1 VAPARSTPSLLNRR
15 SFLSL
20 ASAFSL
26 TMRWPGI
33 ASADELKSTA
43 RTVPRDLPIAEAP
56 PSSAEWLDRAVTL
69 QPWGATEYKALTALP
84 PLPAQLKKEFGFN
97 AIIVLPWEAHNA
109 LTDAALPLTDPAT
122 RLTEAQ
128 FRAGLSSYRREGY
141 KLILYSSV
149 MHCGHAPVWQSG
161 QLGREHPDWLQRD
174 ATGQTIGAFGQA
186 WLCPSSPARAYTL
199 DYTLNLVRN
208 YSPDGIM
215 LDNNGFGH
223 TTKGFA
229 CYCEH
234 CQRAFKK
241 YVVARCGALWVR
253 RELLTNPDQLRIP
266 TEKGPLL
273 ALWLC
278 WRSRV
283 WAETDELFRS
293 RLRNLRPQIAFFVN
307 IQYDQNPDPQ
317 AGRLQFSH
325 EDLVFSETHESDSWY
340 ISQKLVFGQALT
352 QDRRPLWN
360 YLATFRDSN
369 PLRLRSPEEV
379 SLMVSTSLAHNALP
393 WINYPGLDSVQDQSS
408 RKEIARH
415 VSWFASHPELFA
427 GKLSSSVGTV
437 VSLLT
442 RDVFQAIKSCNKQ
455 GVTGCSASED
465 TPVLM
470 SKHVGLLLRAGMP
483 VIALREVDLSQA
495 KLKGFRIL
503 TLPAARILDRGQAE
517 TLAAWVRAG
526 GTLIAAPDSGE
537 YDELGRKQA
546 GSTLWQALGLA
557 EAPSESRRVG
567 SGTLQVRP
575 ADRFDEAVLASVA
588 TAKLAFS
595 VPQGTEVVCREA
607 GHRCLLHIVQH
618 EQTTKAPLLTLPAWL
633 QARNGVCQWFSPD
646 WSQPRE
652 IAFHAGMPLDVS
664 GLPTYSIVALDR

>member
-1 VAPARSTPSLLNRR
+1 MKS
-15 SFLSL
+15 
-20 ASAFSL
+20 
-26 TMRWPGI
+26 
-33 ASADELKSTA
+33 SAD
-43 RTVPRDLPIAEAP
+43 TVPRDLPIAEAP
-56 PSSAEWLDRAVTL
+56 PSSEEWLDHAVTL
-69 QPWGATEYKALTALP
+69 QPWGVTEYKALTELP
-84 PLPAQLKKEFGFN
+84 LLPRQLKKEFGFN

-109 LTDAALPLTDPAT
+109 LTDAALPLTNPAT

-128 FRAGLSSYRREGY
+128 FRAGLDAYRREGY
-141 KLILYSSV
+141 KLMLYSSV

-199 DYTLNLVRN
+199 HYTLNLVRN

-234 CQRAFKK
+234 CQRAFKE
-241 YVVARCGALWVR
+241 YVVARCGAPWVR
-253 RELLTNPDQLRIP
+253 RELQTDPNQLRIP

-293 RLRNLRPQIAFFVN
+293 RLRSLRPQIAFFVN

-317 AGRLQFSH
+317 AGRLQFSR

-360 YLATFRDSN
+360 YLATFQDSN

-379 SLMVSTSLAHNALP
+379 SLMVSTSLAYNALP
-393 WINYPGLDSVQDQSS
+393 WINYPGLDSVEDQTS
-408 RKEIARH
+408 RKEIARQ
-415 VSWFASHPELFA
+415 VSWFASHPDLFV
-427 GKLSSSVGTV
+427 GKLSSPVGTI

-442 RDVFQAIKSCNKQ
+442 RDVFQSVKSCNKQ

-495 KLKGFRIL
+495 KLKSMRIL
-503 TLPAARILDRGQAE
+503 TLSAARILREDRRRLLQPGFGRAEFLSRLPIPANMTNLDGSKPVRPYGRLSGSPRIRVSRNVLDRGCCRSIPLISSTRRCWPRLKQQSWRFPFLRERRWYAAR
-517 TLAAWVRAG
+517 LAIDACC
-526 GTLIAAPDSGE
+526 ISF
-537 YDELGRKQA
+537 
-546 GSTLWQALGLA
+546 SMS
-557 EAPSESRRVG
+557 PSKSH
-567 SGTLQVRP
+567 RP
-575 ADRFDEAVLASVA
+575 R
-588 TAKLAFS
+588 
-595 VPQGTEVVCREA
+595 
-607 GHRCLLHIVQH
+607 
-618 EQTTKAPLLTLPAWL
+618 LP
-633 QARNGVCQWFSPD
+633 S
-646 WSQPRE
+646 
-652 IAFHAGMPLDVS
+652 
-664 GLPTYSIVALDR
+664 

>member
-1 VAPARSTPSLLNRR
+1 LG
-15 SFLSL
+15 L

-26 TMRWPGI
+26 TLRWPDI
-33 ASADELKSTA
+33 ASPGALKSA
-43 RTVPRDLPIAEAP
+43 AGGVPRELPIAEAS
-56 PSSAEWLDRAVTL
+56 PSTDEWLDHAVTL
-69 QPWGATEYKALTALP
+69 QPWGATEFKALTELP
-84 PLPAQLKKEFGFN
+84 LLPRQLKKEFGFN

-122 RLTEAQ
+122 RLTEAK
-128 FRAGLSSYRREGY
+128 FRAGLGSYRREGY

-234 CQRAFKK
+234 CQRAFKE

-253 RELLTNPDQLRIP
+253 RELLADPDQLRIP

-293 RLRNLRPQIAFFVN
+293 RLRSLRPRIAFFVN

-369 PLRLRSPEEV
+369 PLRLRSPAEV
-379 SLMVSTSLAHNALP
+379 SLMVSTSLAHKALP
-393 WINYPGLDSVQDQSS
+393 WINYPGLDSVEDQPS
-408 RKEIARH
+408 RKEIARQ

-427 GKLSSSVGTV
+427 GKLSSPVGTV

-442 RDVFQAIKSCNKQ
+442 RDVFQSIKSCNKQ

-503 TLPAARILDRGQAE
+503 TLPAARILARGQAE

-567 SGTLQVRP
+567 SGTLQVCP
-575 ADRFDEAVLASVA
+575 ADRFDEAVLASVV

-618 EQTTKAPLLTLPAWL
+618 EQTTEPAFLTLPAWL
-633 QARNGVCQWFSPD
+633 QARTGVCQWFSPY

-652 IAFHAGMPLDVS
+652 IVFHAGMPLDVS
-664 GLPTYSIVALDR
+664 RLPTYSIVALDR